1 MTITPVPMLRRRR
14 VVRANLVLLASALSL
29 WSMPVLAQAPSE
41 RLPDKDVK
49 TLIDQVDEGRDK
61 FEGNLDNQLKNS
73 TLRGA
78 NGETNVSGVLQD
90 YQDQTKKLQD
100 RFNDGYAASAEV
112 ATVLKQAAAI
122 DWYMQGTPSVTKGRS
137 EWDREASSLK
147 HLAGAYGATFPL
159 QEGATVRRIN
169 DNETA
174 AAAGA
179 VASAADRFKDSLD
192 KASTLS
198 KDDREAAKRDVE
210 LLIKQAEAVKDR
222 TNDDKPATAE
232 VRQLVEQ
239 VARVQT
245 FVGAHQIPAAMTD
258 WQSVKTS
265 LGTVQQAFG
274 LPQ

>member
-1 MTITPVPMLRRRR
+1 MTITPVPILKRRG
-14 VVRANLVLLASALSL
+14 VVRANLVLLVSALSL
-29 WSMPVLAQAPSE
+29 WSMPALAQAPSE

-112 ATVLKQAAAI
+112 ATVLKQAASI
-122 DWYMQGTPSVTKGRS
+122 DRYMQANPSVTKGRS

-147 HLAGAYGATFPL
+147 HLAGVYGVTFPL

-179 VASAADRFKDSLD
+179 VASAADRFKNNLD
-192 KASTLS
+192 KSSTLS
-198 KDDREAAKRDVE
+198 KDDKEAAKKDVE
-210 LLIKQAEAVKDR
+210 LLIKQADAVKDR

-245 FVGAHQIPAAMTD
+245 FVGAHQIPEAMTD

-265 LGTVQQAFG
+265 LGTVQQSFG
-274 LPQ
+274 LTQ

>member
-1 MTITPVPMLRRRR
+1 MLARRR
-14 VVRANLVLLASALSL
+14 VVRANLVLLVSALSL

-61 FEGNLDNQLKNS
+61 FEGNLDSQLKNS
-73 TLRGA
+73 TLRGP

-90 YQDQTKKLQD
+90 YQDQTKKLQG
-100 RFNDGYAASAEV
+100 RFNDSYAASAEV

-122 DWYMQGTPSVTKGRS
+122 DKYMQGTPSVTKGRS

-147 HLAGAYGATFPL
+147 HLAGAYGVTFPL
-159 QEGATVRRIN
+159 LEGATVRRIN
-169 DNETA
+169 DTETA

-179 VASAADRFKDSLD
+179 VASAADRFKNNLD

-198 KDDREAAKRDVE
+198 KDDREAAKKDVE

-245 FVGAHQIPAAMTD
+245 FVAAHQIPAAMTD

-274 LPQ
+274 LPE